1 MEADDVE
8 SEVQHLVVGTFH
20 TNLYHS
26 LRNDWPTTPIA
37 LTRSNS
43 TTHAP
48 PSSLVPSHKPA
59 MANRRY
65 IHSVVPAV

>member
-1 MEADDVE
+1 MVMVIRCIRRRRREDINGDDVE

-37 LTRSNS
+37 LTRSKG
-43 TTHAP
+43 TCAIFL
-48 PSSLVPSHKPA
+48 SLSLL
-59 MANRRY
+59 
-65 IHSVVPAV
+65 